1 MTTLAELS
9 RDDGAALATANRQ
22 GERLMEGIRQA
33 AADAGVDVTVR
44 GVGTVFK
51 LVFPDEGAVIDSR
64 GLTAPPS
71 GRLGAWLEA
80 MLDNGVYLLPDGR
93 WYVSTVHGDAEVDET
108 LDAARAALAA
118 VAERFP

>member
-1 MTTLAELS
+1 MPDFRVDKGSIVTRSHPSFEL
-9 RDDGAALATANRQ
+9 D
-22 GERLMEGIRQA
+22 RL
-33 AADAGVDVTVR
+33 TVQ
-44 GVGTVFK
+44 
-51 LVFPDEGAVIDSR
+51 LI
-64 GLTAPPS
+64 GLPTAPPS

-108 LDAARAALAA
+108 LDAARPDLAA